1 MQASAARRWTRSKP
15 ALAGIGTVLGYF
27 LAPARLLRSYERAHL
42 RPDLIAG
49 LTVGVVSLPQGI
61 AFAILAGLPPVMGIY
76 ASIVAAMVG
85 ALWGSSS
92 QLSTGPTN
100 SSSLLVFSILLPLA
114 EPRSLPYIVAAGLLA
129 VMAGFFRLVMGIA
142 RLGVLVNFVSDS
154 VIVGFTAG
162 AGVLIIVGQLRVLLG
177 LSFPSS
183 PHLYE
188 TVGSLFLHAPETH
201 LLSTLI
207 GVGTLVAALLIK
219 RFKKNLPAPLIAMGL
234 AALAV
239 WIFGLQ
245 RYGVAVLDS
254 LASGGGLQD
263 RIASSVPRLAD
274 LPLLDLSLIGDLST
288 GALAVAVIGLVEAMA
303 IARSISAQTGQ
314 RLDSNQEF
322 VGQGLAN
329 IAAGLFSGFPC
340 SGSFNRSALNL
351 ESGAR
356 TSMASVFAG
365 LVVLVT
371 VFLFAPLA
379 VYIPLTAIAALLIIS
394 AYSMINR
401 KEIARIWQGT
411 KGDRLIMIATVA
423 STLLL
428 PLQFAVLI
436 GVMMS
441 LAYYIWRTS
450 LPHVHSVVPDA
461 EFRHMVRQHDPA
473 TGVTRAACPQLGILE
488 IHGDLYFG
496 AAPQVENA
504 IQDNLKRNPDQ
515 RFLLLRMLSVTQI
528 DISGIH
534 MLESVVRTYRERG
547 GDVFVVRTL
556 VPVREFMQSTGFFD
570 LLGGDHF
577 LDDDGA
583 ISTLF
588 YKVLDPA
595 VCIYE
600 CPMRVFKECQNLPK
614 RHLPPEI
621 VPHVA
626 LSGKPVPTIEPK
638 ALWGLLRTNRP
649 PLVVDVR
656 EPREYHRGHVPQ
668 ARLMPLVSILTE
680 PLPVARDQSIVVTC
694 RTGRRSQRAAH
705 ALIQQG
711 FEDVSILEGGL
722 VAWEAAGLL
731 EAVDFALAEGKA

>member
-1 MQASAARRWTRSKP
+1 
-15 ALAGIGTVLGYF
+15 
-27 LAPARLLRSYERAHL
+27 
-42 RPDLIAG
+42 
-49 LTVGVVSLPQGI
+49 
-61 AFAILAGLPPVMGIY
+61 
-76 ASIVAAMVG
+76 
-85 ALWGSSS
+85 
-92 QLSTGPTN
+92 
-100 SSSLLVFSILLPLA
+100 
-114 EPRSLPYIVAAGLLA
+114 
-129 VMAGFFRLVMGIA
+129 
-142 RLGVLVNFVSDS
+142 
-154 VIVGFTAG
+154 
-162 AGVLIIVGQLRVLLG
+162 
-177 LSFPSS
+177 
-183 PHLYE
+183 
-188 TVGSLFLHAPETH
+188 
-201 LLSTLI
+201 
-207 GVGTLVAALLIK
+207 LLIK
-219 RFKKNLPAPLIAMGL
+219 RFRKNLPAPLIAMGL

-254 LASGGGLQD
+254 LASGGGLED
-263 RIASSVPRLAD
+263 RIASSVPQLAH
-274 LPLLDLSLIGDLST
+274 LPVLDLSLIGDLST

-303 IARSISAQTGQ
+303 IARSIAAQTGQ

-329 IAAGLFSGFPC
+329 VAAGFFSGFPC

-356 TSMASVFAG
+356 SPLASVFAG
-365 LVVLVT
+365 LVVLVV

-379 VYIPLTAIAALLIIS
+379 VYIPLPAIAALLILS

-401 KEIARIWQGT
+401 KEIGRIWAGT
-411 KGDRLIMIATVA
+411 KGDRLIMLATITA
-423 STLLL
+423 TLLL

-450 LPHVHSVVPDA
+450 LPHVHSVVPDD
-461 EFRHMVRQHDPA
+461 EFKHMVGQVDPA
-473 TGVTRAACPQLGILE
+473 TGATRPACPQLGILE

-496 AAPQVENA
+496 AAPQVESA
-504 IQDNLKRNPDQ
+504 IQDNLKRNVDQ
-515 RFLLLRMLSVTQI
+515 RYLLLRMLSVTQI

-534 MLESVVRTYRERG
+534 MLESVVRAYRERG

-556 VPVREFMQSTGFFD
+556 APVRDFMQSTGFYD

-600 CPMRVFKECQNLPK
+600 CPVRVFKECQNLPK
-614 RHLPPEI
+614 RLLPSES

-626 LSGKPVPTIEPK
+626 LSGKPVPTIKPQD
-638 ALWGLLRTNRP
+638 LWTLLRGSEP
-649 PLVVDVR
+649 PLIYDVR

-668 ARLMPLVSILTE
+668 ARLMPLVSFLSE
-680 PLPVARDQSIVVTC
+680 PLPLPREQAIVITC
-694 RTGRRSQRAAH
+694 RTGRRSQRAAQ
-705 ALIQQG
+705 ALNQQG
-711 FEDVSILEGGL
+711 YRDVAILEGGL
-722 VAWEAAGLL
+722 TAWEAAGLL
-731 EAVDFALAEGKA
+731 EAVDFALQEDRA